1 MAEIKISNTD
11 TYQGVYP
18 TVFKKINSSDVSL
31 TPFQSY
37 KQWTFYSGSSTSSCL
52 PLQGVYTNPDI
63 LPNLGTSLTY
73 NDAANVDSSLQS
85 ITYYSINHL
94 FYKYKSQ
101 PYNTYGPTNLNRI
114 TKQLYQTAS
123 IFSIPYLKVGEGIKP
138 ASFSMTSSYLSGSGA
153 VYGTGSYGTGS
164 YGIVTQ
170 LPTYIQSDRY
180 GNIYDASFNTSSIIS
195 QVKFVE
201 GFDEY
206 FDTSRITYV
215 SENVTYVTGVSTNT
229 GVKLPIGL
237 AAKFS
242 GSAYIK
248 TDLAGDYD
256 RDHDYAISFFISASN
271 PTSANELI
279 ITKAYDSNTTQYPFR
294 IELSGSNQLVF
305 STAGSNTFKTQ
316 VTSSSTVTS
325 WTHVLCQKTGSSLQ
339 MYVNGTLHSSV
350 SSNLLINTFS
360 PLSASA
366 RIDNPYGLLIGG
378 FDSTTSNLYGV
389 LDEIRIYNKAL
400 SATLVGYL
408 SDRSEGGT
416 MFQSNIIGNVF
427 SKQGLVVISTPDYR
441 FNDILQTAY
450 TASYRSTLT
459 SYELGVVTKIDS
471 GDFNLSLNQS
481 LTADDDITY
490 HSFITGS
497 TFTPYI
503 TTIGLYDDMGQ
514 LLAVGKLA
522 QPIKKP
528 ANVDLN
534 FLVRMDLNN
543 NIIPR

>member
-1 MAEIKISNTD
+1 MAETKISNND
-11 TYQGVYP
+11 IYQGIYP
-18 TVFKKINSSDVSL
+18 TVFKKIDSSDISL

-37 KQWTFYSGSSTSSCL
+37 KKWTFYSGSVTSSCL
-52 PLQGVYTNPDI
+52 PLQGIYTNADI
-63 LPNLGTSLTY
+63 LPNLGTTLTF
-73 NDAANVDSSLQS
+73 NDAANVDGSLQS

-94 FYKYKSQ
+94 FYRYKTQ
-101 PYNTYGPTNLNRI
+101 PYNTYGPTDLNRI

-138 ASFSMTSSYLSGSGA
+138 GSFVMTSSYSSGSGA
-153 VYGTGSYGTGS
+153 VYGLSSYGSGSYGT
-164 YGIVTQ
+164 VTQ
-170 LPTYIQSDRY
+170 LPTYIKSDRY
-180 GNIYDASFNTSSIIS
+180 GNVIDASFNTSSIIS
-195 QVKFVE
+195 HVKFVE

-206 FDTSRITYV
+206 FDTSRITYT
-215 SENVTYVTGVSTNT
+215 SENVTYVTGITTNT

-237 AAKFS
+237 AAQFS
-242 GSAYIK
+242 GSGYIK
-248 TDLAGDYD
+248 TDLPGDYD
-256 RDHDYAISFFISASN
+256 RDHDYAVSFFISASN
-271 PTSANELI
+271 PTSTNELI
-279 ITKAYDSNTTQYPFR
+279 ITKAYNSNTPQYPFR
-294 IELSGSNQLVF
+294 VELSGSNQLIF
-305 STAGSNTFKTQ
+305 SAAGSNTFKTQ
-316 VTSSSTVTS
+316 VTSSSTVTA
-325 WTHVLCQKTGSSLQ
+325 WTHILCQKTGSSLQ
-339 MYVNGTLHSSV
+339 MYVNGTLQSSV

-366 RIDNPYGLLIGG
+366 RIDNTYGLLIGG
-378 FDSTTSNLYGV
+378 FDSASFNLHGV

-400 SATLVGYL
+400 TATEVGYL

-416 MFQSNIIGNVF
+416 MFQSNVIGNVF

-441 FNDILQTAY
+441 FTDLLQTAY

-471 GDFNLSLNQS
+471 GDFNLSLNQT
-481 LTADDDITY
+481 LTADNDTTY
-490 HSFITGS
+490 HSFITS
-497 TFTPYI
+497 SAFTPYI
-503 TTIGLYDDMGQ
+503 TTIGLYDDAGQ

-543 NIIPR
+543 NVIPR